1 MNVKILTVPHLQET
15 LEIQSE
21 ELSEGELTKLINEER
36 SRAEKNEDVPEE
48 VTLEKASHLM
58 NFWRYL
64 TTMKVHR
71 TKCWKLTHT

>member
-48 VTLEKASHLM
+48 VTPVSYTHLTLPTIHVLCRSR
-58 NFWRYL
+58 WSPY
-64 TTMKVHR
+64 H
-71 TKCWKLTHT
+71 